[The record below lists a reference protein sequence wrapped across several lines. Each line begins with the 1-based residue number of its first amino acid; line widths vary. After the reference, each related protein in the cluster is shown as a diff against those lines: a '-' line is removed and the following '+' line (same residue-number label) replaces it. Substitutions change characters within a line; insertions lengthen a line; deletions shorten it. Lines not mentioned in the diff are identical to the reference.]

1 MLDWLRWWQTL
12 NSGDDHH
19 TAGSLQLLPCCVAR
33 SGRSECKGRR
43 DHDVVWWEVTGLD
56 AQHLGMLECVEPTPR
71 HGFREDD
78 LD

>member
-1 MLDWLRWWQTL
+1 MC
-12 NSGDDHH
+12 NG
-19 TAGSLQLLPCCVAR
+19 G
-33 SGRSECKGRR
+33 R